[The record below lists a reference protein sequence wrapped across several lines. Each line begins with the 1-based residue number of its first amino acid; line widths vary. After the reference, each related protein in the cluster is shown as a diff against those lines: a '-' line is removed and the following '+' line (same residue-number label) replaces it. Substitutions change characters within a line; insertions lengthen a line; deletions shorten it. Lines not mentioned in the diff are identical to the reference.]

1 MPDRRTFRWIGV
13 TALIVSIA
21 ILVAALGW
29 EKSRPVR
36 DPSLPPLGAFLVQLG
51 TYESRIAA
59 EEEFKIIQNLT
70 GDLTTDYKVSIVE
83 EERENERFY
92 RLRLHPFLDLG
103 NASSLCDK
111 LVSLGIMCVPVE
123 QRD

>member
-1 MPDRRTFRWIGV
+1 M

-21 ILVAALGW
+21 ILVAALSW
-29 EKSRPVR
+29 EKWRPVR

-59 EEEFKIIQNLT
+59 EEEFKIIQNVT

-83 EERENERFY
+83 EERENEHFY

-103 NASSLCDK
+103 SASSLCDK
-111 LVSLGIMCVPVE
+111 LVSEGIMCVPVE